1 MINSPI
7 EEIKNRLDIVEVVGS
22 YLKLTKTGA
31 NYRALCPFH
40 SEKKPSFFVSPSRQ
54 LWRCFGC
61 GLGGDI
67 FAFIKQIEGVEFGD
81 ALRLLANR
89 AGVELKQQDPQLK
102 TERKRLYEI
111 CELATCF
118 FERQLEASRVGQEV
132 KKYLLDRKINEESIK
147 RWRLGYAPNSWRG
160 LSDFLVAKGYRREEV
175 ERAGLAI
182 KSPKAGT
189 YYDRFR
195 GRIIFPVFDLNSQA
209 VGFGG
214 RIFEPTRK
222 QDQGEAIPEEIAV
235 AKEIE
240 EQNIAKYIN
249 SPATLLYDKSRIL
262 YGLDKAKVA
271 IRKKEVCLLVEG
283 YTDVIMVFQA
293 GYENVVATSGTA
305 LTPYH
310 LRILKRYTE
319 NLMAAFDMDTAGNSA
334 TKRGTDLAQAAGF
347 NIKVVVMPEEMDPA
361 DIVSRDP
368 KEWERLV
375 EAAKS
380 ILEFYFETTFSRFDP
395 MTIEGKKQIAKI
407 LLPVIKMIP
416 NKIEQ
421 TYWLEELTKRL
432 KVREEDLELE
442 MKKTK
447 VETITETKEEV
458 VPPIVQKSRKQ
469 LLEERLLALVMHAPE
484 NLSLLDDK
492 EVSCFSSP
500 CYQIFTHFKEAQAV
514 KANSIN
520 FPPELNDLANYLFLL
535 AEAED
540 FNSLDVKE
548 ELQASL
554 KEFKILLAKNRLDEL
569 SKQLKTAEAEDNKEK
584 IEALFREFNL
594 CSQSLS
600 NLEKD

>member
-334 TKRGTDLAQAAGF
+334 TKRGIDLAQAAGF

>member
-195 GRIIFPVFDLNSQA
+195 GRIIFPVFDLNSQP

-222 QDQGEAIPEEIAV
+222 QEPGEAIPEEIAV

-271 IRKKEVCLLVEG
+271 IRKKEACFLVEG

-334 TKRGTDLAQAAGF
+334 TKRGIDLAQAAGF
-347 NIKVVVMPEEMDPA
+347 NIKVVVMPQEMDPA

-469 LLEERLLALVMHAPE
+469 LLEERLLALVMYAPE
-484 NLSLLDDK
+484 NLPLLDDK
-492 EVSCFSSP
+492 EISCFSSP
-500 CYQIFTHFKEAQAV
+500 CYQIFTCFKEAQAV
-514 KANSIN
+514 KANNIN

-548 ELQASL
+548 ELQDSL
-554 KEFKILLAKNRLDEL
+554 KEFKILVAKNRLNEL
-569 SKQLKTAEAEDNKEK
+569 AQQLKTAEAEDNKEK

>member
-347 NIKVVVMPEEMDPA
+347 NIKVVVMPQEMDPA